1 MINKH
6 EFQQAAKA
14 FRAGRLSLEQFTR
27 KLFDS
32 ATRQPASPTFSARP
46 RDAHKGD
53 FGKLLLIGGSRGME
67 GAISLSAMAALR
79 AGAGLVKV
87 AVPDEV
93 RSIVAGHNPCLMTIG
108 CHSKN
113 GMLSDR
119 WHEELASAMEWAD
132 LIAIG
137 PGMGRSKSV
146 DQMVDQLYRESK
158 SPMVIDADGL
168 NALAD
173 ASTDLA
179 QHAGPRI
186 LTPHVG
192 EFRRLVP
199 SLKLNS
205 REELEKAATELARS
219 AAVVMVLKGANTL
232 ITDGT
237 NISHNQTGNP
247 GMATA
252 GSGDVLT
259 GIIAALVATQ
269 VGIHDAVCDQSRVVA
284 GDILTNDNV
293 IAGIQLL
300 QRVRMAVHCHG
311 LAADLAIKEIPPTA
325 LMATDLIDYL
335 PSAIRQMT

>member
-32 ATRQPASPTFSARP
+32 ATSQPASPTFSARP

-67 GAISLSAMAALR
+67 GAISLSALGALR

-87 AVPDEV
+87 AVPDEI
-93 RSIVAGHNPCLMTIG
+93 RSIVASHNPCLMTIG

-119 WHEELASAMEWAD
+119 WHEELASAIGWAD

-137 PGMGRSKSV
+137 PGLGRGESV
-146 DQMVDQLYRESK
+146 AQMVDQLYRESK
-158 SPMVIDADGL
+158 LPMVIDADGL
-168 NALAD
+168 NAIAD
-173 ASTDLA
+173 VSTDMS

-192 EFRRLVP
+192 EFCRLVP
-199 SLKLNS
+199 SLKMNS
-205 REELEKAATELARS
+205 REELEQAATEIARS
-219 AAVVMVLKGANTL
+219 AAVIMVLKGANTM

-237 NISHNQTGNP
+237 NTFHNQTGNP

-269 VGIHDAVCDQSRVVA
+269 VGINDAACDRARGVA
-284 GDILTNDNV
+284 GDLLSDDNV
-293 IAGIQLL
+293 DAEIQLL

-311 LAADLAIKEIPPTA
+311 LAADLAIKKIPPTS
-325 LMATDLIDYL
+325 LMATDLLDFL
-335 PSAIRQMT
+335 PSAIGQMT